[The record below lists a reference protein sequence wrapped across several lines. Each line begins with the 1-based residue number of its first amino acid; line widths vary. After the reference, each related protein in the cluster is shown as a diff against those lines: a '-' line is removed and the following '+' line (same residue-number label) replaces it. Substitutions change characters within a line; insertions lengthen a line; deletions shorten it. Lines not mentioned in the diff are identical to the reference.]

1 MLVHA
6 DEVFVAQV
14 SCSERITFFVETLLA
29 SHLIETSERR
39 RRDRPRPSELD
50 RYETSTAR
58 QAAATDKRGWK
69 VGTTVTTE
77 PPSPRTLNSLS
88 KSTHTQIGSLQ
99 LSAALFRSSYG
110 FTSSVLHSLLHAP
123 CTRHVERAVAL
134 PSSRS
139 RGTLYAKDA
148 LLVRTMA
155 QREPTD
161 SCLLCGSRT
170 TRIGAASASRRCPRP
185 SHRPGP

>member
-58 QAAATDKRGWK
+58 QAAATDKRGWQ

-77 PPSPRTLNSLS
+77 PPSPGTLNSLS
-88 KSTHTQIGSLQ
+88 KSTHTQIGSLHSFPPRCFAPPTALYLQ
-99 LSAALFRSSYG
+99 CPPLLTPHTMHTARREGRRPAQQPVAGHPLRQRCSAGPHDGSARAYRLMPALR
-110 FTSSVLHSLLHAP
+110 
-123 CTRHVERAVAL
+123 
-134 PSSRS
+134 
-139 RGTLYAKDA
+139 
-148 LLVRTMA
+148 
-155 QREPTD
+155 
-161 SCLLCGSRT
+161 
-170 TRIGAASASRRCPRP
+170 
-185 SHRPGP
+185 